1 MDSSFLSKLILH
13 VIGEYLFDPIA
24 PFGQLH
30 LLQSIAHFV
39 FKSVFSFGASTI
51 SYDPIRELLDA
62 TRLNV
67 DNIAL
72 NLMLIKNEPSFLKLL
87 ALDYRHQTVSLG
99 LQNVVKHASLKLVP
113 VDFLV
118 LVLFILVENART
130 AEEARYV
137 LVDFLLAGLHRRRF
151 QIGDVGSLVELSAL
165 LVQPKVAL
173 TFRLLK
179 DEPIML
185 FRREHVCAS
194 QLIINIDYLI
204 FPLSWLRCIRQ
215 NMLKLRMVMF

>member
-39 FKSVFSFGASTI
+39 LKSVFSFGASTI
-51 SYDPIRELLDA
+51 SYDPIGELFDA

-72 NLMLIKNEPSFLKLL
+72 NLMLIKYEPSFLKLL

-99 LQNVVKHASLKLVP
+99 LQNVVKKTSLKLIP
-113 VDFLV
+113 VGFLV
-118 LVLFILVENART
+118 LVLFILMENART
-130 AEEARYV
+130 TEEARDV
-137 LVDFLLAGLHRRRF
+137 LVDFLFAGLHRGRF

-173 TFRLLK
+173 AFRLLK

-185 FRREHVCAS
+185 FLGEHVCAS
-194 QLIINIDYLI
+194 ELIINIDYLI
-204 FPLSWLRCIRQ
+204 FPLFWLRCIRQ